1 MVGFCLFNKT
11 QQKSGSCSWLWRL
24 LHWARLPCWLARHWC
39 PPGKIPQT
47 KKMVMITIITVIMM
61 TLAQIGI
68 LNVVKT
74 IMKMTKLCFFF
85 KATNLSLSQLATYHQ
100 ASLTIFGVVGGPLLG
115 LFTMGVLARW
125 FLKLSNENTETII
138 ERSKNQPPGEWK
150 SGEQSL
156 ASSLGLLLLPG
167 LDLEDLNH
175 RQRNCLCQFQIARF
189 HQVGVSPAFFFIHSI
204 LSIMEMSTCRKP
216 LNSNEQLYTWRKWT
230 GREIILLSLQVTLA
244 IVTNNKDTSLIY
256 IFSFSSCTTRLLTV
270 SLFRISY
277 AWTCF
282 LGFVVTVFVGRL
294 VKSPI
299 QGILILVFDQ
309 RQNRNMKKMKMLL
322 PVLLLNWQFCW
333 VEKGKR

>member
-1 MVGFCLFNKT
+1 MFFQGNK
-11 QQKSGSCSWLWRL
+11 
-24 LHWARLPCWLARHWC
+24 P
-39 PPGKIPQT
+39 I
-47 KKMVMITIITVIMM
+47 
-61 TLAQIGI
+61 
-68 LNVVKT
+68 
-74 IMKMTKLCFFF
+74 
-85 KATNLSLSQLATYHQ
+85 LSQLATYHQ

-125 FLKLSNENTETII
+125 SFETF
-138 ERSKNQPPGEWK
+138 EWK
-150 SGEQSL
+150 HRDNYRKKQKPTSRRVEERGAIFGFLTGL
-156 ASSLGLLLLPG
+156 AFVAWIGFGGPKPPPEKLPVSIS
-167 LDLEDLNH
+167 
-175 RQRNCLCQFQIARF
+175 NCTF
-189 HQVGVSPAFFFIHSI
+189 SPGWWVNLHFFIHNV

-244 IVTNNKDTSLIY
+244 IVTNNIGNIKDTSFIY
-256 IFSFSSCTTRLLTV
+256 IFSFFANCTARLLTV
-270 SLFRISY
+270 SLSRISY

-282 LGFVVTVFVGRL
+282 LGFAVTVFVGRL

>member
-1 MVGFCLFNKT
+1 
-11 QQKSGSCSWLWRL
+11 
-24 LHWARLPCWLARHWC
+24 
-39 PPGKIPQT
+39 
-47 KKMVMITIITVIMM
+47 
-61 TLAQIGI
+61 
-68 LNVVKT
+68 
-74 IMKMTKLCFFF
+74 
-85 KATNLSLSQLATYHQ
+85 
-100 ASLTIFGVVGGPLLG
+100 
-115 LFTMGVLARW
+115 MGVLARW
-125 FLKLSNENTETII
+125 FFETFECKHGDNYRKKQKPTSRRVEERGAIFGFLTGLAFVAWIGFGGPKPPPEKLPVSISNCTF
-138 ERSKNQPPGEWK
+138 SPGWCVN
-150 SGEQSL
+150 L
-156 ASSLGLLLLPG
+156 
-167 LDLEDLNH
+167 H
-175 RQRNCLCQFQIARF
+175 
-189 HQVGVSPAFFFIHSI
+189 FFIRSV

-230 GREIILLSLQVTLA
+230 GREVILLSLQVTLA
-244 IVTNNKDTSLIY
+244 IVTNIKDTSLIY
-256 IFSFSSCTTRLLTV
+256 IFSFSICTTRLLTV